1 MHLFYLQKLI
11 GLIDE
16 RQIMSETVANYLNTN
31 FKLKEEEKSDTHK
44 YGAVSF

>member
-31 FKLKEEEKSDTHK
+31 FKLKEEEKSDAHK